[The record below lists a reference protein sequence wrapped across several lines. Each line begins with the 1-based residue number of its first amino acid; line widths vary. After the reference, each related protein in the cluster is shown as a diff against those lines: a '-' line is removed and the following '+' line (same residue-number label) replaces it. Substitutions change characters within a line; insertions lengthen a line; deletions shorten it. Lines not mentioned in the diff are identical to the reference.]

1 VVPGI
6 DPGDQDLDSSQ
17 VVEGA
22 GTFGVSAA
30 TCGLFADVCEGEVV
44 GGVKRAVEDLD
55 LGAKEAVVVG
65 QGDDAF
71 GLMNAVRHVYIF
83 SWGTDLVK
91 EVVQKCVAT

>member
-1 VVPGI
+1 
-6 DPGDQDLDSSQ
+6 
-17 VVEGA
+17 
-22 GTFGVSAA
+22 
-30 TCGLFADVCEGEVV
+30 
-44 GGVKRAVEDLD
+44 VKCAVEDLD

-91 EVVQKCVAT
+91 AVVQKCVAT